1 MNQMKFLRKIC
12 CKIFWIMA
20 YCQSG
25 PLFWPGWTPW
35 LDQYC
40 TENNSALYL
49 FIISTALIKKI
60 ALYMNYIA
68 KIHSGPPFRPLYCP
82 PLWWYAA
89 LCSYTISRMHISPKL
104 MDVSRNYLC
113 NQLLKVGKLKKGENS
128 DQKVIG
134 PLSQGHVR
142 FKLSVQIVKG
152 DVFEGHPGPKKC
164 EMTKMGLKNRFTWKI
179 AS

>member
-1 MNQMKFLRKIC
+1 MKFLWKIC
-12 CKIFWIMA
+12 PKIFEIMA
-20 YCQSG
+20 YYQSG
-25 PLFWPGWTPW
+25 PLFWPCWTPW

-40 TENNSALYL
+40 TKNNSALYL